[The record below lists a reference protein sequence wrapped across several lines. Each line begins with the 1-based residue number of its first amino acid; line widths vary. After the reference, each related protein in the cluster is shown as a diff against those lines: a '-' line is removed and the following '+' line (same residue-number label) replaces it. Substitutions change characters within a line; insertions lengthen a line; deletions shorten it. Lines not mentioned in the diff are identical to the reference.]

1 MFAIET
7 GIGIS
12 EIDLA
17 VYATALLISIHFLS
31 RRPVTFERESGGW
44 KFDFVKWYYTDTFQ
58 LTFL

>member
-17 VYATALLISIHFLS
+17 VYDDALLISIHFLS
-31 RRPVTFERESGGW
+31 RRPVTFR
-44 KFDFVKWYYTDTFQ
+44 T
-58 LTFL
+58 